1 MLLVMLAEASRSRA
15 NERVLRAEGAV
26 EPAVDVYGL
35 MSWSY
40 PGAFVLMA
48 VASAAGG
55 TTAVDGLGLTLLMA
69 AKGLKYWAIA
79 TLGTRWTFRVL
90 VPPGSSRVTAGP
102 YRVLPHPNYMAV
114 AAELAG
120 FGLMLHAGWVGAAA
134 TLWFVFLMWRRVRV
148 EESALAC

>member
-1 MLLVMLAEASRSRA
+1 
-15 NERVLRAEGAV
+15 
-26 EPAVDVYGL
+26 
-35 MSWSY
+35 
-40 PGAFVLMA
+40 MA
-48 VASAAGG
+48 VAWAAGG